1 MACLLIKLL
10 EERYIN
16 NNKIIDNNERKRE
29 MKKTFLCFLFSVFFL
44 SSPAFAA
51 EDMEILKNELKKM
64 SQTMEA
70 LQKKIESMEKE
81 NKEKKEEVQYLS
93 ERVDKTELHTVTD
106 RISLGVEARAEAHS
120 LYYSDMQVAPSAL
133 TQAFFTP
140 YNAAAPFTGGFNG
153 GNLNQIQGLIAA
165 MAAAGAIPPTE
176 KYDAKNEF
184 LPTNKFHLNMKAKV
198 NNNLSFDGRLAAYKV
213 WGDSSGIKT
222 NTGSLGDVTLDGNT
236 SSVPHGDTISLE
248 RAYFLYSNTIDEIPV
263 SFSLGRRPSTDGPP
277 MEYGKNSL
285 EAGSP
290 LSSIINWQF
299 DGASLN
305 FGLEEALNIPGAAF
319 KFCYGLGFEGGWGNS
334 YSLQN
339 TSTDVDDVH
348 MFGVIA
354 TLYNDDSSSAVFN
367 YAHAWDITDGFTGLT
382 VMPFIPIKNAN
393 GTYTFEQNV
402 GGYISRM
409 QPVTEIGDWDGAS
422 FLLRSNLDERIGK
435 DIDIFLALSWSHT
448 DPSQISQ
455 NPFYEIMGQGLL
467 SSNGQ
472 LEAQNGYSLYAGV
485 LFPMPLDAKLGFEY
499 NWGSEY
505 WFNFTGAEDAI
516 AGSKLAA
523 RGSVY
528 ETYYIQPIISNNFF
542 LKLGMK
548 YYDYE
553 YTGSGN
559 PLGAPVKISEINSLN
574 AIFPVIDKVWD
585 LSASITMRF

>member
-1 MACLLIKLL
+1 
-10 EERYIN
+10 
-16 NNKIIDNNERKRE
+16 
-29 MKKTFLCFLFSVFFL
+29 MKKVFVYFLFSVFFL

-70 LQKKIESMEKE
+70 LQEKIETMEKE
-81 NKEKKEEVQYLS
+81 NMEEKEEVQYLS
-93 ERVDKTELHTVTD
+93 DRVDKAELHTVTD
-106 RISLGVEARAEAHS
+106 RVSLGVEVRAEGHS
-120 LYYSDMQVAPSAL
+120 LHYDNMQVAPSSFV
-133 TQAFFTP
+133 QGFFTP
-140 YNAAAPFTGGFNG
+140 YASGGFNG
-153 GNLNQIQGLIAA
+153 GTLSEIQTRIGGMVASG
-165 MAAAGAIPPTE
+165 MVPPTE
-176 KYDAKNEF
+176 KYDADNDF
-184 LPTNKFHLNMKAKV
+184 LPTTKFHLNMKAKV
-198 NNNLSFDGRLAAYKV
+198 NNNLTFNGRLAAYKV

-236 SSVPHGDTISLE
+236 SSVPHGDTITLE
-248 RAYFLYSNTIDEIPV
+248 RAYFLYSKNIDEIPV

-290 LSSIINWQF
+290 LSTIINWQF

-305 FGLEEALNIPGAAF
+305 FGLEEALNISGAAF

-339 TSTDVDDVH
+339 TSSYVDDVH

-354 TLYNDDSSSAVFN
+354 TIYDDDAFSAVFN

-382 VMPFIPIKNAN
+382 LMPFIPYKNAD
-393 GTYTFEQNV
+393 GTYSFDQNV

-422 FLLRSNLDERIGK
+422 LLLRSNLDERVGK
-435 DIDIFLALSWSHT
+435 DIDVFMAISWSHT

-467 SSNGQ
+467 SSNGK
-472 LEAQNGYSLYAGV
+472 LEAHDGYSIYAGV
-485 LFPMPLDAKLGFEY
+485 LFPMPLDAKLGLEY

-505 WFNFTGAEDAI
+505 WFNFTGAEDSI

-523 RGSVY
+523 RGSVV
-528 ETYYIQPIISNNFF
+528 ETYYIQPIISDNFF

-548 YYDYE
+548 YFDYE

-559 PLGAPVKISEINSLN
+559 PLGAPEKISELSSLN
-574 AIFPVIDKVWD
+574 AIFPVVDKVWD

>member
-1 MACLLIKLL
+1 
-10 EERYIN
+10 
-16 NNKIIDNNERKRE
+16 
-29 MKKTFLCFLFSVFFL
+29 MKKAFVYFLFSVFFL

-70 LQKKIESMEKE
+70 LQKKIEIMEKE
-81 NKEKKEEVQYLS
+81 NMEEKEEVQYLS
-93 ERVDKTELHTVTD
+93 DRVDKAELHTVTD
-106 RISLGVEARAEAHS
+106 RVSLGVEVRAEGHS
-120 LYYSDMQVAPSAL
+120 IHYDNMQVAPSSFV
-133 TQAFFTP
+133 QGFFTP
-140 YNAAAPFTGGFNG
+140 YASGGFNG
-153 GNLNQIQGLIAA
+153 GTLSEIQTRIGG
-165 MAAAGAIPPTE
+165 MVAAGMVPPTE
-176 KYDAKNEF
+176 KYDAENDF
-184 LPTNKFHLNMKAKV
+184 LPTTKFHLNMKAKV
-198 NNNLSFDGRLAAYKV
+198 NNNLTFNGRLAAYKV

-236 SSVPHGDTISLE
+236 SSVPHGDTITLE
-248 RAYFLYSNTIDEIPV
+248 RAYFLYSKNIDEIPV

-290 LSSIINWQF
+290 LSTIINWQF

-305 FGLEEALNIPGAAF
+305 FGLEEALNISGAAF

-339 TSTDVDDVH
+339 TSSYVDDVH

-354 TLYNDDSSSAVFN
+354 TIYDDDAFSAVFN

-382 VMPFIPIKNAN
+382 LMPFIPYKNAD
-393 GTYTFEQNV
+393 GTYSFDQNV

-422 FLLRSNLDERIGK
+422 LLLRSNLDERVGK
-435 DIDIFLALSWSHT
+435 DIDVFMAISWSHT

-467 SSNGQ
+467 SSNGK
-472 LEAQNGYSLYAGV
+472 LEAHDGYSIYAGV
-485 LFPMPLDAKLGFEY
+485 LFPMPLDAKLGLEY

-505 WFNFTGAEDAI
+505 WFNFTGAEDSI

-523 RGSVY
+523 RGSVV
-528 ETYYIQPIISNNFF
+528 ETYYIQPIISDNFF

-559 PLGAPVKISEINSLN
+559 PLGAPEKISELNSLN

-585 LSASITMRF
+585 LSASITMQF

>member
-1 MACLLIKLL
+1 
-10 EERYIN
+10 
-16 NNKIIDNNERKRE
+16 
-29 MKKTFLCFLFSVFFL
+29 MKKAFVYFLFSVFFL

-70 LQKKIESMEKE
+70 LQKKIEIMEKE
-81 NKEKKEEVQYLS
+81 NMEEKEEVQYLS
-93 ERVDKTELHTVTD
+93 DRVDKAELHTVTD
-106 RISLGVEARAEAHS
+106 RVSLGVEVRAEGHS
-120 LYYSDMQVAPSAL
+120 IHYDNMQVAPSSL
-133 TQAFFTP
+133 VQGFFTP
-140 YNAAAPFTGGFNG
+140 YASGGFNG
-153 GNLNQIQGLIAA
+153 GTLSEIQTRIGGMVASG
-165 MAAAGAIPPTE
+165 MVPPTE
-176 KYDAKNEF
+176 KYDADNDF
-184 LPTNKFHLNMKAKV
+184 LPTTKFHLNMKAKV
-198 NNNLSFDGRLAAYKV
+198 NNNLTFNGRLAAYKV

-236 SSVPHGDTISLE
+236 SSVPHGDTITLE
-248 RAYFLYSNTIDEIPV
+248 RAYFLYSKNIDEIPV

-290 LSSIINWQF
+290 LSTIINWQF

-305 FGLEEALNIPGAAF
+305 FGLEEALNISGAAF

-339 TSTDVDDVH
+339 TSSYVDDVH

-354 TLYNDDSSSAVFN
+354 TIYDDDAFSAVFN

-382 VMPFIPIKNAN
+382 LMPFIPYKNAD
-393 GTYTFEQNV
+393 GTYSFDQNV

-422 FLLRSNLDERIGK
+422 LLLRSNLDERVGK
-435 DIDIFLALSWSHT
+435 DIDVFMAISWSHT

-467 SSNGQ
+467 SSNGK
-472 LEAQNGYSLYAGV
+472 LEAHDGYSIYAGV
-485 LFPMPLDAKLGFEY
+485 LFPMPLDAKLGLEY

-505 WFNFTGAEDAI
+505 WFNFTGAEDSI

-523 RGSVY
+523 RGSVV
-528 ETYYIQPIISNNFF
+528 ETYYIQPIISDNFF

-559 PLGAPVKISEINSLN
+559 PLGAPEKISELSSLN
-574 AIFPVIDKVWD
+574 AIFPVVDKVWD

>member
-1 MACLLIKLL
+1 
-10 EERYIN
+10 
-16 NNKIIDNNERKRE
+16 
-29 MKKTFLCFLFSVFFL
+29 MKKVFVYFLFSVFFL

-70 LQKKIESMEKE
+70 LQEKIETMEKE
-81 NKEKKEEVQYLS
+81 NKEEKEDVQYLS
-93 ERVDKTELHTVTD
+93 DRVDKAELHTVTD
-106 RISLGVEARAEAHS
+106 RVSLGVEVRAEGHS
-120 LYYSDMQVAPSAL
+120 LHYDNMQVAPSSL
-133 TQAFFTP
+133 VQGFFTP
-140 YNAAAPFTGGFNG
+140 YASGGFNG
-153 GNLNQIQGLIAA
+153 GTLSEIQTRIGGMVASG
-165 MAAAGAIPPTE
+165 MVPPTE
-176 KYDAKNEF
+176 KYDAENDF
-184 LPTNKFHLNMKAKV
+184 LPTTKFHLNMKAKV
-198 NNNLSFDGRLAAYKV
+198 NNNLTFNGRLAAYKV

-236 SSVPHGDTISLE
+236 SSVPHGDTITLE
-248 RAYFLYSNTIDEIPV
+248 RAYFLYSKNIDEIPI

-290 LSSIINWQF
+290 LSTIINWQF

-305 FGLEEALNIPGAAF
+305 FGLEEALNISGAAF

-339 TSTDVDDVH
+339 TSSYVDDVH

-354 TLYNDDSSSAVFN
+354 TIYDDDAFSAVFN

-382 VMPFIPIKNAN
+382 LMPFIPYKNAD
-393 GTYTFEQNV
+393 GTYSFDQNV

-422 FLLRSNLDERIGK
+422 LLLRSNLDERVGK
-435 DIDIFLALSWSHT
+435 DIDVFMAISWSHT

-467 SSNGQ
+467 SSNGK
-472 LEAQNGYSLYAGV
+472 LEAHDGYSIYAGV
-485 LFPMPLDAKLGFEY
+485 LFPMPLDAKLGLEY

-505 WFNFTGAEDAI
+505 WFNFTGAEDSI

-523 RGSVY
+523 RGSVV
-528 ETYYIQPIISNNFF
+528 ETYYIQPIISDNFF

-559 PLGAPVKISEINSLN
+559 PLGAPEKISELNSLN

>member
-1 MACLLIKLL
+1 
-10 EERYIN
+10 
-16 NNKIIDNNERKRE
+16 
-29 MKKTFLCFLFSVFFL
+29 MKKVFVYFLFSVFFL

-70 LQKKIESMEKE
+70 LQKKIEIMEKE
-81 NKEKKEEVQYLS
+81 NMEEKEEVQYLS
-93 ERVDKTELHTVTD
+93 DRVDKAELHTVTD
-106 RISLGVEARAEAHS
+106 RVSLGVEVRAEGHS
-120 LYYSDMQVAPSAL
+120 IHYDNMQVAPSSL
-133 TQAFFTP
+133 VQGFFTP
-140 YNAAAPFTGGFNG
+140 YASGGFNG
-153 GNLNQIQGLIAA
+153 GTLSEIQTRIGGMVASG
-165 MAAAGAIPPTE
+165 MVPPTE
-176 KYDAKNEF
+176 KYDADNDF
-184 LPTNKFHLNMKAKV
+184 LPTTKFHLNMKAKV
-198 NNNLSFDGRLAAYKV
+198 NNNLTFNGRLAAYKV

-236 SSVPHGDTISLE
+236 SSVPHGDTITLE
-248 RAYFLYSNTIDEIPV
+248 RAYFLYSKNIDEIPV

-290 LSSIINWQF
+290 LSTIINWQF

-305 FGLEEALNIPGAAF
+305 FGLEEALNISGAAF

-339 TSTDVDDVH
+339 TSSYVDDVH

-354 TLYNDDSSSAVFN
+354 TIYDDDAFSAVFN

-382 VMPFIPIKNAN
+382 LMPFIPYKNAD
-393 GTYTFEQNV
+393 GTYSFDQNV

-422 FLLRSNLDERIGK
+422 LLLRSNLDERVGK
-435 DIDIFLALSWSHT
+435 DIDVFMAISWSHT

-467 SSNGQ
+467 SSNGK
-472 LEAQNGYSLYAGV
+472 LEAHDGYSIYAGV
-485 LFPMPLDAKLGFEY
+485 LFPMPLDAKLGLEY

-505 WFNFTGAEDAI
+505 WFNFTGAEDSI

-523 RGSVY
+523 RGSVV
-528 ETYYIQPIISNNFF
+528 ETYYIQPIISDNFF

-559 PLGAPVKISEINSLN
+559 PLGAPEKISELSSLN
-574 AIFPVIDKVWD
+574 AIFPVVDKVWD